1 MQEEESPII
10 CVGSLIICCN
20 TNVEVIP
27 SILEPSYVVLL
38 PLNHG
43 FDLTLKSPRTA
54 VKKVLWAVAVSI
66 FNSKLFANDSK
77 SSCDWLG
84 ERYKDTNLHNL
95 PPILISKLMHHVN
108 IEYLEFLRE
117 QSFYSKYKHRLV

>member
-10 CVGSLIICCN
+10 CVGSLTICYN
-20 TNVEVIP
+20 PNVEVIP
-27 SILEPSYVVLL
+27 SILEPSYVFLS
-38 PLNHG
+38 PLNQR
-43 FDLTLKSPRTA
+43 FDLALKSPSKT

-66 FNSKLFANDSK
+66 FNSNMFANDLK

-95 PPILISKLMHHVN
+95 PLILISKLMH
-108 IEYLEFLRE
+108 
-117 QSFYSKYKHRLV
+117 SCKY

>member
-20 TNVEVIP
+20 PNVEVIP
-27 SILEPSYVVLL
+27 SILEPSYVVLS
-38 PLNHG
+38 PLNQR
-43 FDLTLKSPRTA
+43 FDLALKSPRTT

-84 ERYKDTNLHNL
+84 EQYKDTNLHNL
-95 PPILISKLMHHVN
+95 PTILISKLTHLCR
-108 IEYLEFLRE
+108 Y
-117 QSFYSKYKHRLV
+117 